1 MSQDFVMAWVG
12 WPSYPWA
19 GMIATLS
26 AIAVLILE
34 GCVTALFQRGNSDAG
49 AHSAAAPP
57 QAPADV
63 ESSKDLTTAYV
74 HGHAHCQGDNDTK
87 VDKVRH
93 LTIAQVR
100 PSVMLVI
107 HQSRMSY
114 KFGLRTLTIFIL
126 SHSKCGGLRRNS
138 VLSLL
143 FVG

>member
-1 MSQDFVMAWVG
+1 MSQDFAMALVG

-57 QAPADV
+57 QAPPDV

-74 HGHAHCQGDNDTK
+74 HGHAHCQGDNDSK

-100 PSVMLVI
+100 PISHACNTSV
-107 HQSRMSY
+107 
-114 KFGLRTLTIFIL
+114 
-126 SHSKCGGLRRNS
+126 
-138 VLSLL
+138 
-143 FVG
+143 